1 MAIVFVASNIA
12 RAFSLARC
20 LRAESPIVFAYDQD
34 VPAMVDDIPALGV
47 PLPHLLTEA
56 ARRALWYEID
66 TYARRSHP
74 AMVIADTET
83 ADLCEGAGEVRILL
97 VDGEFSKRHPLR
109 YRKYARTC
117 TEVIVID
124 DGEKR
129 SVRGIAKSLQ
139 AIAQTNSLPEL
150 GSERRGRPR
159 PISTRSTG
167 NSVNRLVIRFD
178 DVTELEDVVVA
189 IILSCL
195 EQGLCLS
202 LDVIPYLC
210 RFDASHLRSLGAGA
224 DRVEVAQHGY
234 AHLRRIAPT
243 GQKTEFTVARDAETL
258 LLSGKAA
265 LGTRFPE
272 HFHGGYSP
280 PYDHLAPGLAETW
293 QQLGGRYVSTLSRL
307 SSRPPL
313 PHVRLTTDPWDWVH
327 QRPRP
332 TDKVIASLDHAAM
345 QDGVAGLVLHPAPL
359 RSCGELERMQQI
371 IGIMARRGFTPSLV
385 STVAGEA
392 HQHS

>member
-12 RAFSLARC
+12 RALSLARC
-20 LRAESPIVFAYDQD
+20 LRAESPIVFAYDHD
-34 VPAMVDDIPALGV
+34 VPGTVDDIPALGV
-47 PLPHLLTEA
+47 PVPHPLTES
-56 ARRALWYEID
+56 ARSAFWYEID

-83 ADLCEGAGEVRILL
+83 ADLCEGAGEVRVVL
-97 VDGEFSKRHPLR
+97 VDSEFSKRHPLR

-117 TEVIVID
+117 TEVVVLD
-124 DGEKR
+124 EGDKR
-129 SVRGIAKSLQ
+129 SLRESTRSLQ
-139 AIAQTNSLPEL
+139 ALAQTHSLPERDP
-150 GSERRGRPR
+150 RRRVRPR
-159 PISTRSTG
+159 PISTRRTG
-167 NSVNRLVIRFD
+167 NSVNRLLIRFD

-210 RFDASHLRSLGAGA
+210 RFDGSHLEALGAAA

-243 GQKTEFTVARDAETL
+243 GEKTEFTVAREAETL
-258 LLSGKAA
+258 LLRGKAA
-265 LGTRFPE
+265 LRSRFPK
-272 HFHGGYSP
+272 HFHDGYSP
-280 PYDHLAPGLAETW
+280 PYDFLAPGLADTW
-293 QQLGGRYVSTLSRL
+293 QQLGGRYVSTLIGLPSGL
-307 SSRPPL
+307 PL
-313 PHVRLTTDPWDWVH
+313 PHARLTTDPWDWVH

-332 TDKVIASLDHAAM
+332 THEVIASLDHAAM

-359 RSCGELERMQQI
+359 RSCGELDRMLEI
-371 IGIMARRGFTPSLV
+371 IGIMARRGFTPSLI
-385 STVAGEA
+385 STVAEA
-392 HQHS
+392 HQRP

>member
-20 LRAESPIVFAYDQD
+20 LRAESPIVFAYDQY
-34 VPAMVDDIPALGV
+34 VPATVDDIPALS
-47 PLPHLLTEA
+47 LPA
-56 ARRALWYEID
+56 ARPRTEPARSALWYEID

-83 ADLCEGAGEVRILL
+83 VDLCEGAGEVQILL
-97 VDGEFSKRHPLR
+97 VDSEFSSRHPLR

-117 TEVIVID
+117 TELVVLD
-124 DGEKR
+124 DGDKR
-129 SVRGIAKSLQ
+129 SLRNVAKSLQ
-139 AIAQTNSLPEL
+139 AIAQTHSLPAL
-150 GSERRGRPR
+150 ATGRRGRPR

-167 NSVNRLVIRFD
+167 NSVNRVLIRFD

-189 IILSCL
+189 IILWCL
-195 EQGLCLS
+195 AHGLCLS

-210 RFDASHLRSLGAGA
+210 RFNGHDLQSLGATA

-234 AHLRRIAPT
+234 AHLRRIVPT
-243 GQKTEFTVARDAETL
+243 GEKAEFTVASDAEAL

-265 LGTRFPE
+265 LTARFPE

-280 PYDHLAPGLAETW
+280 PYDFLAPGLGDTW
-293 QQLGGRYVSTLSRL
+293 QQLGGRYVTTMTGLPCRL
-307 SSRPPL
+307 PL
-313 PHVRLTTDPWDWVH
+313 PHVRLTTDPWDWEH

-332 TDKVIASLDHAAM
+332 TREVLARLDHAAM

-359 RSCGELERMQQI
+359 RSCGELDRMLEV
-371 IGIMARRGFTPSLV
+371 IGIMARRGFTPSLI
-385 STVAGEA
+385 STVASEA
-392 HQHS
+392 HLQA